1 MGNLRLKSGIYQW
14 RLAVPADLTLQIGKR
29 ELVRSTGTGDMRLA
43 QRYATEWSTE
53 AKRGF
58 EELRRGKVASRAET
72 TADGH
77 RLLTEELARQDKCES
92 TEQREIDYFSARDVH
107 HN

>member
-1 MGNLRLKSGIYQW
+1 MGNLRLKSGIYHW

-43 QRYATEWSTE
+43 QRYATEWGTE

-58 EELRRGKVASRAET
+58 EELRRGKVVSRAET
-72 TADGH
+72 RADEH
-77 RLLTEELARQDKCES
+77 MLLTEELARQNKCAS
-92 TEQREIDYFSARDVH
+92 TEQRTINYFSARDVH

>member
-1 MGNLRLKSGIYQW
+1 
-14 RLAVPADLTLQIGKR
+14 
-29 ELVRSTGTGDMRLA
+29 MRLA

-72 TADGH
+72 TADEH
-77 RLLTEELARQDKCES
+77 RLLTEEIARQDKCES
-92 TEQREIDYFSARDVH
+92 TEQRAIDYFSARDVR